1 MKEFKR
7 DRKEYH
13 AVGKCI
19 PKKDSDQL
27 LLGKPVF
34 MDDIIPKDCLIVK
47 LLRSPHAH
55 AIIEE
60 ISTAAAM
67 KVPGIVAVYTWKDV
81 PQRRFSI
88 AGQIFPEPSPYDRLI
103 LDQRVRSVGD
113 AVAIVAGETEKAV
126 DKALRVIKVKYQVLE
141 PVLDFRKALDNPVL
155 VHPEDNWMSH
165 GNTGDVKRNLL
176 HSGVDHKFHWADAVI
191 DGNSIIVSSPEVAFP
206 IAVRYAWADNPICN
220 LYNGVNLPASPF
232 RTDDWQGITY
242 GNK

>member
-60 ISTAAAM
+60 INTAAAM
-67 KVPGIVAVYTWKDV
+67 KVPGIVAVYGRMCLREDSLL
-81 PQRRFSI
+81 P
-88 AGQIFPEPSPYDRLI
+88 DRLF
-103 LDQRVRSVGD
+103 RSPLPM
-113 AVAIVAGETEKAV
+113 IV
-126 DKALRVIKVKYQVLE
+126 
-141 PVLDFRKALDNPVL
+141 
-155 VHPEDNWMSH
+155 
-165 GNTGDVKRNLL
+165 
-176 HSGVDHKFHWADAVI
+176 
-191 DGNSIIVSSPEVAFP
+191 
-206 IAVRYAWADNPICN
+206 
-220 LYNGVNLPASPF
+220 
-232 RTDDWQGITY
+232 
-242 GNK
+242 

>member
-60 ISTAAAM
+60 INTAAAM
-67 KVPGIVAVYTWKDV
+67 KVPGDCCCLYMEGCA
-81 PQRRFSI
+81 S
-88 AGQIFPEPSPYDRLI
+88 EEI
-103 LDQRVRSVGD
+103 L
-113 AVAIVAGETEKAV
+113 
-126 DKALRVIKVKYQVLE
+126 Y
-141 PVLDFRKALDNPVL
+141 
-155 VHPEDNWMSH
+155 
-165 GNTGDVKRNLL
+165 
-176 HSGVDHKFHWADAVI
+176 
-191 DGNSIIVSSPEVAFP
+191 
-206 IAVRYAWADNPICN
+206 C
-220 LYNGVNLPASPF
+220 
-232 RTDDWQGITY
+232 RTDFSGAISL
-242 GNK
+242 

>member
-60 ISTAAAM
+60 INTAAAM

-81 PQRRFSI
+81 PQRDSLLL
-88 AGQIFPEPSPYDRLI
+88 DRLF
-103 LDQRVRSVGD
+103 RSHLPM
-113 AVAIVAGETEKAV
+113 IV
-126 DKALRVIKVKYQVLE
+126 
-141 PVLDFRKALDNPVL
+141 
-155 VHPEDNWMSH
+155 
-165 GNTGDVKRNLL
+165 
-176 HSGVDHKFHWADAVI
+176 
-191 DGNSIIVSSPEVAFP
+191 
-206 IAVRYAWADNPICN
+206 
-220 LYNGVNLPASPF
+220 
-232 RTDDWQGITY
+232 
-242 GNK
+242 

>member
-60 ISTAAAM
+60 INTAAAM

-88 AGQIFPEPSPYDRLI
+88 AGQTFPEPSPYDRLI
-103 LDQRVRSVGD
+103 LDLIGSV
-113 AVAIVAGETEKAV
+113 
-126 DKALRVIKVKYQVLE
+126 
-141 PVLDFRKALDNPVL
+141 
-155 VHPEDNWMSH
+155 
-165 GNTGDVKRNLL
+165 
-176 HSGVDHKFHWADAVI
+176 
-191 DGNSIIVSSPEVAFP
+191 FP
-206 IAVRYAWADNPICN
+206 
-220 LYNGVNLPASPF
+220 
-232 RTDDWQGITY
+232 
-242 GNK
+242 